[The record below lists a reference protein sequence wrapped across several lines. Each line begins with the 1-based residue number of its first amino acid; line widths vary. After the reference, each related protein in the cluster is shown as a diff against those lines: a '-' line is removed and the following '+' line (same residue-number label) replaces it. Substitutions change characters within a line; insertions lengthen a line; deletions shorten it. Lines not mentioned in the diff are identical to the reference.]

1 MGGSPEV
8 IKGGV
13 EASAEAQRAAG
24 ERSAELAKN
33 RSEKGAESSP
43 ESQVEAIEKA
53 RGDAK
58 EALMSKE
65 RGGAENKAG
74 GEPTGA
80 AIRRVTKQ
88 QKNQEYKKTLAE
100 IQSKMNSPAR
110 AFSKVIHNP
119 AVEKASD
126 LVGST
131 IARPTAILT
140 GSTVAFIAVAAV
152 YVTARYYGYVLS
164 GFETI
169 GAFIMGWLFG
179 VMIDYLRVLLR
190 GGGK

>member
-13 EASAEAQRAAG
+13 EASVEAQRTAG

-43 ESQVEAIEKA
+43 ESQAEALERA

-74 GEPTGA
+74 GEPTA
-80 AIRRVTKQ
+80 TAIRRVTKQ
-88 QKNQEYKKTLAE
+88 QKNHEYKKTLTE
-100 IQSKMNSPAR
+100 IQSQMSSPAR

-119 AVEKASD
+119 AIEKASD
-126 LVGST
+126 VVGST

-140 GSTVAFIAVAAV
+140 GSTIAFVTVAAV

-169 GAFIMGWLFG
+169 GAFVLGWLFG
-179 VMIDYLRVLLR
+179 VMIDYLRVLVR
-190 GGGK
+190 GSGK

>member
-13 EASAEAQRAAG
+13 EASVEAQRVAG
-24 ERSAELAKN
+24 ERSAELAKD
-33 RSEKGAESSP
+33 RTEKGIESSP
-43 ESQVEAIEKA
+43 ESQAEALEKA

-74 GEPTGA
+74 GEPSAT

-88 QKNQEYKKTLAE
+88 QKNQEYKKTLTE
-100 IQSKMNSPAR
+100 IRSQMSPSAR

-119 AVEKASD
+119 AIEKASD
-126 LVGST
+126 VVGNT

-140 GSTVAFIAVAAV
+140 GSTIAFITVAAV
-152 YVTARYYGYVLS
+152 YTTARYYGYVLS

-169 GAFIMGWLFG
+169 GAFILGWLLG
-179 VMIDYLRVLLR
+179 VVIDYVRVLLR
-190 GGGK
+190 GTSK